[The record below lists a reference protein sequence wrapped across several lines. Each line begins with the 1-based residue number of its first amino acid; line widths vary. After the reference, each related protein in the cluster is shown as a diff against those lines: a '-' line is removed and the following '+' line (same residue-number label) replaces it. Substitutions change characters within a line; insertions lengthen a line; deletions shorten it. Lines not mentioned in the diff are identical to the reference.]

1 MPLFV
6 SISIL
11 NIDGSEFSSSN
22 IEAIKSIALL
32 VSIVM
37 ILLAFLIMLS
47 YVSTNIKSRMKEIGI
62 LRATGA
68 KGNDIIKIFAVEE
81 GIIALFV
88 SCVSI
93 IITANICKIIN
104 GILGNNDLHIQIVS
118 FDFISILLMLLGT
131 IMFFA
136 ITTLLPVIKIASMK
150 PIEAIRKI

>member
-1 MPLFV
+1 
-6 SISIL
+6 
-11 NIDGSEFSSSN
+11 
-22 IEAIKSIALL
+22 
-32 VSIVM
+32 
-37 ILLAFLIMLS
+37 
-47 YVSTNIKSRMKEIGI
+47 MKEIGI